1 MNYPK
6 WVPASI
12 VGRLAEYAEVKRS
25 GRIWETFNIEFDI
38 WHRLA
43 TRPEMEPVWD
53 FIVKCVPAD
62 ELTTNGGLTGNIDR
76 AVRYFHTSPRLSPP
90 DYKKEM
96 LEIAKLA
103 DALSLK
109 LRKFCEADTVYN
121 PFPYH
126 SIFNSEQLDITAQR
140 QKEPISSRRDRGLFR
155 YKLDYCVPLLDVQ
168 LKGLANRAKTEAEDQ
183 AYRLAL
189 PRKVNDENLFR
200 TYFVKKIGDYFFLHC
215 ADYSPS
221 RLAIF
226 CGVALD
232 DPDITPDLVRKLY
245 PLDDECRTMLEAQR
259 AFLRAED

>member
-1 MNYPK
+1 MSYPK

-12 VGRLAEYAEVKRS
+12 VGRLAEYAEIKR
-25 GRIWETFNIEFDI
+25 GGHTWETFNTEFDI

-53 FIVKCVPAD
+53 FVVKCVPVD
-62 ELTTNGGLTGNIDR
+62 ELTTNGGLTGNINR
-76 AVRYFHTSPRLSPP
+76 AIRYFHTSPRLSPP

-109 LRKFCEADTVYN
+109 LRKFCEADAVYN

-126 SIFNSEQLDITAQR
+126 SIFNSEQLEIAAKR
-140 QKEPISSRRDRGLFR
+140 LSESISSRRDREIFR
-155 YKLDYCVPLLDVQ
+155 YKLDYSVPMLDFQ
-168 LKGLANRAKTEAEDQ
+168 LKGLANKAKTEAEDQ
-183 AYRLAL
+183 SYRLSL
-189 PRKVNDENLFR
+189 PRKINDENLFR
-200 TYFVKKIGDYFFLHC
+200 TYFVKKVGDYFFLHY

-232 DPDITPDLVRKLY
+232 DPDVTPDLVRKLY